1 MSRLNFHAKLN
12 IDKIFQFLRE
22 NLIDKFLIFGAKNAK
37 IQELNVSKYLRQ
49 IYNFFQ
55 MNW

>member
-1 MSRLNFHAKLN
+1 MSRLNFYAKLN

-22 NLIDKFLIFGAKNAK
+22 NLIDKFLIFGAKN
-37 IQELNVSKYLRQ
+37 VSKYLRK

-55 MNW
+55 MN

>member
-12 IDKIFQFLRE
+12 IDKIFQ
-22 NLIDKFLIFGAKNAK
+22 FLIFGAKNAK
-37 IQELNVSKYLRQ
+37 IQELNVSKYLRK

-55 MNW
+55 MN

>member
-22 NLIDKFLIFGAKNAK
+22 HLIDKFLI
-37 IQELNVSKYLRQ
+37 
-49 IYNFFQ
+49 
-55 MNW
+55 

>member
-12 IDKIFQFLRE
+12 IEKIFQFLRE

-37 IQELNVSKYLRQ
+37 IQELNVSKYLRK

-55 MNW
+55 MN